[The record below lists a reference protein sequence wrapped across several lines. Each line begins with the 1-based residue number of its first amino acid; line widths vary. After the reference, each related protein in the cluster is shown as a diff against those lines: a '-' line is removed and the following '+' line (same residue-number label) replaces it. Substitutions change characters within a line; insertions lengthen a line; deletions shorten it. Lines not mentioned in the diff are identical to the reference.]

1 VSLSF
6 SDAGQP
12 MTDNGTSVDIYSIGD
27 YGDMIADKVRMD
39 PYAYA
44 LKSLIRPD
52 SVVLDIGTGAGIH
65 ALLACKFGARK
76 VYAIEPNEAI
86 HLARELAQ
94 VNGFADRIE
103 FIQDLSRRVSL
114 PERADVIV
122 SDLRGVLPL
131 YGGHIPA
138 IMDARKRHLAPNG
151 MLIPKR
157 DTIWVS
163 LVEAR
168 NVYNEIAM
176 PWDHP
181 YGLDMEMAK
190 QIVLNNWYEEK
201 AEVFGK
207 RSLLTEPRIW
217 AEIEYMSIED
227 PDVSGSNIKQQATR
241 DGTAHGLLI
250 WFDAEI
256 ADGIHIFNGPQA
268 AKAAEVYG
276 CGFFPLL
283 EPVSITKGD
292 TIRLDISANLSNE
305 TYVWQWHT
313 RIHSGDN
320 PQSIRADFQQATN

>member
-1 VSLSF
+1 MMDS
-6 SDAGQP
+6 
-12 MTDNGTSVDIYSIGD
+12 GTSLDSYSIGD
-27 YGDMIADKVRMD
+27 YGDMIADKARMD

-76 VYAIEPNEAI
+76 VVAIEPNEAI

-103 FIQDLSRRVSL
+103 FIQDLSTRVSL

-131 YGGHIPA
+131 YGAHIPA

-151 MLIPKR
+151 ILIPKR
-157 DTIWVS
+157 DTLWVS

-168 NVYNEIAM
+168 NLYNEIAM
-176 PWDHP
+176 PWELP
-181 YGLDMEMAK
+181 YGLDMEKAK

-201 AEVFGK
+201 AGVFGM
-207 RSLLTEPRIW
+207 RSLLTEPQIW
-217 AEIEYMSIED
+217 AEIEYMTIED
-227 PDVSGSNIKQQATR
+227 PDVSASNIKQQATR
-241 DGTAHGLLI
+241 DGTAHGLFI

-256 ADGIHIFNGPQA
+256 ADGIHIFNGPGA

-292 TIRLDISANLSNE
+292 TISLDISATLVDGG
-305 TYVWQWHT
+305 YRWQWHT
-313 RIHSGDN
+313 RIHPGDDLHT
-320 PQSIRADFQQATN
+320 IKVDFQQATNQGMGEY